1 MKIDISAASS
11 LASVKKKEA
20 VVSEES
26 VVPEEGSTVGPQK
39 KIIVDSEKLPEE
51 IPYLL
56 IGSGTA
62 SYYAAL
68 AIRARDADAKV
79 LIIGDEKHLPYN
91 RPPLSKELW
100 WHGEDQVSFHQRN
113 LSKD

>member
-1 MKIDISAASS
+1 M
-11 LASVKKKEA
+11 KKKGA
-20 VVSEES
+20 VNAEGKTS
-26 VVPEEGSTVGPQK
+26 VPEEASAGKEQPVA
-39 KIIVDSEKLPEE
+39 VDRNRLPEE

-79 LIIGDEKHLPYN
+79 LIVGDEGHLPYN
-91 RPPLSKELW
+91 RTPLSKELW
-100 WHGEDQVSFHQRN
+100 WYGDDRVSHFIYSN
-113 LSKD
+113 

>member
-1 MKIDISAASS
+1 M
-11 LASVKKKEA
+11 
-20 VVSEES
+20 
-26 VVPEEGSTVGPQK
+26 
-39 KIIVDSEKLPEE
+39 DSEKLPEE

-79 LIIGDEKHLPYN
+79 LMIGDEKHLPYN

-100 WHGEDQVSFHQRN
+100 WYGEDRVSLFVII
-113 LSKD
+113 LSKDFINYKSWL